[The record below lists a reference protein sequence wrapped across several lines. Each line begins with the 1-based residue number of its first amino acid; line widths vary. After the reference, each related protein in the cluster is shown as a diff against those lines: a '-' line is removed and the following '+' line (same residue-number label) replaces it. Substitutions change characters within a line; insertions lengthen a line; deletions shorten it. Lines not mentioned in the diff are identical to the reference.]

1 MVRYGSMAAMVKVTF
16 TLDDQTVERLRRT
29 ASRLAKPQ
37 SYVVREAVREYE
49 ARSTKLSDEERA
61 RMLALVDRMVQEP
74 HTRTAAEVDAE
85 LREIR
90 ASRRRWARRR
100 SSRRRP

>member
-1 MVRYGSMAAMVKVTF
+1 MATMVKVTF

-49 ARSTKLSDEERA
+49 ARSAKLSDEERT
-61 RMLALVDRMVQEP
+61 RMLAIVDRMVQEP
-74 HTRTAAEVDAE
+74 PTRTAAEVDAE
-85 LREIR
+85 LGEIR
-90 ASRRRWARRR
+90 ASRRRWGRRQA
-100 SSRRRP
+100 SSRRR

>member
-1 MVRYGSMAAMVKVTF
+1 MTF

-49 ARSTKLSDEERA
+49 MRSTKLSDEERE
-61 RMLALVDRMVQEP
+61 RMLATVDRMVQERP
-74 HTRTAAEVDAE
+74 TRTAAEVDAE
-85 LREIR
+85 LGAIR
-90 ASRRRWARRR
+90 GSRRRWGRGRAGQRRR
-100 SSRRRP
+100 